1 MRDIE
6 IVPNL
11 EMEMEEEQLSPP
23 LFSRST
29 PLTVLCTGS
38 VCQLQTVRPEIGSS
52 KKSRS
57 AIITI
62 SGLEIRFG
70 SDQKAILRNQTP
82 FPPR

>member
-38 VCQLQTVRPEIGSS
+38 VLPASNGAT
-52 KKSRS
+52 
-57 AIITI
+57 
-62 SGLEIRFG
+62 
-70 SDQKAILRNQTP
+70 
-82 FPPR
+82 